1 MQGRQP
7 MGRRG
12 RSLGRESGDQPAQ
25 RAVEIAASSVDE
37 AVRLALQQ
45 LNLNYNQVEIEVLED
60 PTIHDVDEALVRVIP
75 LPVGTVSGNVRT
87 DVAPTGVAAGNVRA
101 DAPPPGNHREV
112 TDVEDGLGNVEDNAA
127 LLAVAQE
134 ITEDLVDLMGLQ
146 AAVHPLDPP
155 IEMEPGEP
163 PTVGVDIVGAD
174 LGVLI
179 GRRGDTLQQ
188 FQYLV
193 TLLVNKRVGGFNR
206 VVVDVGGYKRR
217 REEALL
223 GLADR
228 MAERV
233 AQSHRPLPLEAMPP
247 NERRVIHLALRNHPA
262 VYTESQGEGEAR
274 KIVIYPR

>member
-1 MQGRQP
+1 MQPRQP
-7 MGRRG
+7 IGRRG
-12 RSLGRESGDQPAQ
+12 RSLGRENVDQSAQ

-75 LPVGTVSGNVRT
+75 LQQG
-87 DVAPTGVAAGNVRA
+87 AASGNVRA
-101 DAPPPGNHREV
+101 DAPPPGNRREPEE
-112 TDVEDGLGNVEDNAA
+112 EDEERGNVEANAA
-127 LLAVAQE
+127 LIAVAQE

-155 IEMEPGEP
+155 IVPEEGEP
-163 PTVGVDIVGAD
+163 PTVGVDIVGPD

-179 GRRGDTLQQ
+179 GRRGETLQQ
-188 FQYLV
+188 FQYLI
-193 TLLVNKRVGGFNR
+193 TLLVNKRIGGFNR

-217 REEALL
+217 REESLL

-233 AQSHRPLPLEAMPP
+233 AQSRRPLPLEAMPP
-247 NERRVIHLALRNHPA
+247 NERRVIHLALRDHPA
-262 VYTESQGEGEAR
+262 VYTESQGEGEQR

>member
-1 MQGRQP
+1 MQPRQP

-12 RSLGRESGDQPAQ
+12 RSLGRENGEAPAQ

-75 LPVGTVSGNVRT
+75 VPGGTASGNVRP
-87 DVAPTGVAAGNVRA
+87 DAA
-101 DAPPPGNHREV
+101 PPGNRRESEEV
-112 TDVEDGLGNVEDNAA
+112 DDSRGNVEDNAA
-127 LLAVAQE
+127 LLVVAQE

-155 IEMEPGEP
+155 IEPEPGEP
-163 PTVGVDIVGAD
+163 PTVGVDIVGPD

-179 GRRGDTLQQ
+179 GRRGDTLSQ
-188 FQYLV
+188 FQYLI
-193 TLLVNKRVGGFNR
+193 TLLVNKRGGGFNR

-233 AQSHRPLPLEAMPP
+233 AQSRRPLPLEAMPP
-247 NERRVIHLALRNHPA
+247 NERRVIHLALREHPD
-262 VYTESQGEGEAR
+262 VYTESTGEGEAR
-274 KIVIYPR
+274 KVIIYPR

>member
-1 MQGRQP
+1 

-12 RSLGRESGDQPAQ
+12 RSLGRDNAEQPAQ

-75 LPVGTVSGNVRT
+75 LPAGVVSGNVRT
-87 DVAPTGVAAGNVRA
+87 D
-101 DAPPPGNHREV
+101 APPPGNTRTDGPPPGNRREPEEI
-112 TDVEDGLGNVEDNAA
+112 EDGHGNVEDHAA
-127 LLAVAQE
+127 LLAIAQE

-155 IEMEPGEP
+155 IQMEPGEP
-163 PTVGVDIVGAD
+163 PTVGVDIVGPD

-223 GLADR
+223 GLAER

-247 NERRVIHLALRNHPA
+247 NERRVIHLALHDHPA

>member
-12 RSLGRESGDQPAQ
+12 RSLGRDNGEQPAQ

-75 LPVGTVSGNVRT
+75 LPTGTVSGNVRT
-87 DVAPTGVAAGNVRA
+87 DAPLPGNARTEVA
-101 DAPPPGNHREV
+101 PPGNRREPE
-112 TDVEDGLGNVEDNAA
+112 DVEDGRGNVEDNAA

-163 PTVGVDIVGAD
+163 PTVGVDIVGPD

-188 FQYLV
+188 FQYLI

-217 REEALL
+217 REESLL
-223 GLADR
+223 GLAER

-233 AQSHRPLPLEAMPP
+233 AQSRRPLPLEAMPP

-274 KIVIYPR
+274 KVVIYPR

>member
-1 MQGRQP
+1 

-12 RSLGRESGDQPAQ
+12 RSLGRENGEQPAQ

-75 LPVGTVSGNVRT
+75 LPTGTVSGNLRT
-87 DVAPTGVAAGNVRA
+87 DVPPPADTVSGNVHA
-101 DAPPPGNHREV
+101 DAPPPGNRREPE
-112 TDVEDGLGNVEDNAA
+112 DVDDSRGNIEDHAA

-163 PTVGVDIVGAD
+163 PTVGVDIVGPD

-247 NERRVIHLALRNHPA
+247 NERRVIHLALRDHPA

-274 KIVIYPR
+274 KVVIYPR

>member
-1 MQGRQP
+1 

-12 RSLGRESGDQPAQ
+12 RSLGRDNGEQPAQ

-45 LNLNYNQVEIEVLED
+45 LNLNYSQVEIEVLED

-75 LPVGTVSGNVRT
+75 LPAGAVSGNVRT
-87 DVAPTGVAAGNVRA
+87 D
-101 DAPPPGNHREV
+101 APPPGNVRSEVAPPGNRREPE
-112 TDVEDGLGNVEDNAA
+112 DVEDGRGNIEDNAA

-163 PTVGVDIVGAD
+163 PTVGVDIVGPD

-233 AQSHRPLPLEAMPP
+233 AQSRRPLPLEAMPP
-247 NERRVIHLALRNHPA
+247 NERRVIHLALRDHPA

>member
-1 MQGRQP
+1 MQPRQP

-12 RSLGRESGDQPAQ
+12 RSLGRENEGASQPR

-45 LNLNYNQVEIEVLED
+45 LNLNYDEVEIEVLAD
-60 PTIHDVDEALVRVIP
+60 PTIHDVDEALVRVSP
-75 LPVGTVSGNVRT
+75 RAARPAASGNVRE
-87 DVAPTGVAAGNVRA
+87 VPAPGNRREPEPDEEPEARGNV
-101 DAPPPGNHREV
+101 DDH
-112 TDVEDGLGNVEDNAA
+112 AA

-146 AAVHPLDPP
+146 AAVRPLDPP
-155 IEMEPGEP
+155 IEPEPGEP
-163 PTVGVDIVGAD
+163 PTVGVDIVGPD

-179 GRRGDTLQQ
+179 GRRGDTLSQ

-193 TLLVNKRVGGFNR
+193 TLLVNKRLGGFNR
-206 VVVDVGGYKRR
+206 VVIDVGGYKRR
-217 REEALL
+217 REEALI

-233 AQSHRPLPLEAMPP
+233 AQMRRPLPLEAMPP
-247 NERRVIHLALRNHPA
+247 NERRVIHLALRDHPE
-262 VYTESQGEGEAR
+262 VYTESQGEGEGR
-274 KIVIYPR
+274 KVVIHPR

>member
-1 MQGRQP
+1 

-12 RSLGRESGDQPAQ
+12 RSLGRDNGEQPAQ

-75 LPVGTVSGNVRT
+75 LPIGTVSGNVRT
-87 DVAPTGVAAGNVRA
+87 D
-101 DAPPPGNHREV
+101 APPPGNVRSEVAPPGNRREPEE
-112 TDVEDGLGNVEDNAA
+112 VEDGRGNVEDNAA

-146 AAVHPLDPP
+146 AAVRPLDPP

-163 PTVGVDIVGAD
+163 PTVGVDIVGPD

-247 NERRVIHLALRNHPA
+247 NERRVIHLALREHPD

-274 KIVIYPR
+274 KVVIYPR

>member
-1 MQGRQP
+1 

-12 RSLGRESGDQPAQ
+12 RSLGRENGEPPAQ

-45 LNLNYNQVEIEVLED
+45 LNLNYSQVEIEVLED

-75 LPVGTVSGNVRT
+75 LPAGSVSGNVRT
-87 DVAPTGVAAGNVRA
+87 DLPPVSLPTDG
-101 DAPPPGNHREV
+101 PPPGNRREPEAI
-112 TDVEDGLGNVEDNAA
+112 EDGAGNVEDHAA
-127 LLAVAQE
+127 LLAIAQE

-163 PTVGVDIVGAD
+163 PTVGVDIVGPD

-233 AQSHRPLPLEAMPP
+233 AQSRRPLPLEAMPP
-247 NERRVIHLALRNHPA
+247 NERRVIHLALRDHPA

>member
-1 MQGRQP
+1 MQPRQP

-12 RSLGRESGDQPAQ
+12 RSLGRENSGEAPAR

-75 LPVGTVSGNVRT
+75 LPAGQQSGNVHAE
-87 DVAPTGVAAGNVRA
+87 VA
-101 DAPPPGNHREV
+101 PPGNRREEY
-112 TDVEDGLGNVEDNAA
+112 EDRRGNVDDNAA

-146 AAVHPLDPP
+146 AAVHPIDPP
-155 IEMEPGEP
+155 IESEEGEP
-163 PTVGVDIVGAD
+163 PTVGVDIVGPD

-217 REEALL
+217 REESLI

-233 AQSHRPLPLEAMPP
+233 AQSRRPLPLEAMPA
-247 NERRVIHLALRNHPA
+247 NERRVIHLALRDHPA

-274 KIVIYPR
+274 KVIIYPR

>member
-1 MQGRQP
+1 

-12 RSLGRESGDQPAQ
+12 RSLGRDNGEQPAQ

-75 LPVGTVSGNVRT
+75 LPMGTVSGNVRT
-87 DVAPTGVAAGNVRA
+87 D
-101 DAPPPGNHREV
+101 APPPGNVRSEVAPPGNRREPEE
-112 TDVEDGLGNVEDNAA
+112 VEDGRGNVEDNAA

-134 ITEDLVDLMGLQ
+134 LTEDLVDVMGRL
-146 AAVHPLDPP
+146 AAVRPLDPP

-163 PTVGVDIVGAD
+163 PTVGVDIVGPD

-247 NERRVIHLALRNHPA
+247 NERRVIHLALREHPD

-274 KIVIYPR
+274 KVVIYPR

>member
-1 MQGRQP
+1 MQPRQP

-12 RSLGRESGDQPAQ
+12 RSLGRENADQPAQ

-45 LNLNYNQVEIEVLED
+45 LGLNYNQVEIEVLED

-75 LPVGTVSGNVRT
+75 VPTGTVSGNLRT
-87 DVAPTGVAAGNVRA
+87 DV
-101 DAPPPGNHREV
+101 PPPGNRREP
-112 TDVEDGLGNVEDNAA
+112 EEEENARGNFEDNAA

-155 IEMEPGEP
+155 IVPEEGEP
-163 PTVGVDIVGAD
+163 PTVGVDIVGPD

-179 GRRGDTLQQ
+179 GRRGDTLAQ
-188 FQYLV
+188 FQYLI
-193 TLLVNKRVGGFNR
+193 TLLVNKRIGGFNR

-233 AQSHRPLPLEAMPP
+233 AQSRRPLPMEAMPP
-247 NERRVIHLALRNHPA
+247 NERRVIHLALRDHPD
-262 VYTESQGEGEAR
+262 VYTESQGEGEQR
-274 KIVIYPR
+274 KVVIYPR

>member
-1 MQGRQP
+1 MQPREP
-7 MGRRG
+7 IGRRG
-12 RSLGRESGDQPAQ
+12 RSLGREGAGQSAQ

-75 LPVGTVSGNVRT
+75 LPAGTVS
-87 DVAPTGVAAGNVRA
+87 GNVRA
-101 DAPPPGNHREV
+101 DAPPPGNQREAV
-112 TDVEDGLGNVEDNAA
+112 LEDEQTGNVEDHAA

-155 IEMEPGEP
+155 IVPEEGEP
-163 PTVGVDIVGAD
+163 PTVGVDIVGPD

-179 GRRGDTLQQ
+179 GRRGETLQQ
-188 FQYLV
+188 FQYLI
-193 TLLVNKRVGGFNR
+193 TLLVNKRIGGFNR

-233 AQSHRPLPLEAMPP
+233 AQSGRPLQLEAMPP
-247 NERRVIHLALRNHPA
+247 NERRVIHLALRNHPG
-262 VYTESQGEGEAR
+262 VYTESQGEGEQR

>member
-1 MQGRQP
+1 MQPRQP

-12 RSLGRESGDQPAQ
+12 RSLGRENGEPPAR

-75 LPVGTVSGNVRT
+75 LPPGRQAPAV
-87 DVAPTGVAAGNVRA
+87 DAEVA
-101 DAPPPGNHREV
+101 PPGNRRE
-112 TDVEDGLGNVEDNAA
+112 DLNDQQGNVEDNAA

-134 ITEDLVDLMGLQ
+134 ITEDLIDLMGLQ
-146 AAVHPLDPP
+146 AAVHPIDPP
-155 IEMEPGEP
+155 IEAEPGEP
-163 PTVGVDIVGAD
+163 PTVGVDIVGPD

-217 REEALL
+217 REESLM

-228 MAERV
+228 MAVRV
-233 AQSHRPLPLEAMPP
+233 AQSRRPLPLEAMPP
-247 NERRVIHLALRNHPA
+247 NERRVIHLALRDHPE
-262 VYTESQGEGEAR
+262 VYTESQGEGEGR
-274 KIVIYPR
+274 KVIIYPRE

>member
-1 MQGRQP
+1 MQPPRPP

-12 RSLGRESGDQPAQ
+12 RSLGREGGDAPAQ

-75 LPVGTVSGNVRT
+75 LPAGATSGNVRAE
-87 DVAPTGVAAGNVRA
+87 APAVPAGNRRETEEI
-101 DAPPPGNHREV
+101 DDHR
-112 TDVEDGLGNVEDNAA
+112 GNVHTEDNAA

-155 IEMEPGEP
+155 IVPEEGEP
-163 PTVGVDIVGAD
+163 PTVGVDIVGPD

-206 VVVDVGGYKRR
+206 VIVDVGGYKRR
-217 REEALL
+217 REESLM

-233 AQSHRPLPLEAMPP
+233 AQSNRPLPLEAMPP

>member
-1 MQGRQP
+1 MQPRQP

-12 RSLGRESGDQPAQ
+12 RSLGRENEGTPPR

-45 LNLNYNQVEIEVLED
+45 LNLGMEAVEIEVLED
-60 PTIHDVDEALVRVIP
+60 PTIHDVDEALVRVSP
-75 LPVGTVSGNVRT
+75 RQSRPAVSGNLREE
-87 DVAPTGVAAGNVRA
+87 VAPGNA
-101 DAPPPGNHREV
+101 SEPDDEGAEAS
-112 TDVEDGLGNVEDNAA
+112 GNVEDYTA

-134 ITEDLVDLMGLQ
+134 ITEDFVDLMGLQ
-146 AAVHPLDPP
+146 AAVRPLEPP
-155 IEMEPGEP
+155 IVPEPGEP
-163 PTVGVDIVGAD
+163 PTVGIDIVGPD

-179 GRRGDTLQQ
+179 GRRGETLAQ

-193 TLLVNKRVGGFNR
+193 TLLVNKRLGGFNR
-206 VVVDVGGYKRR
+206 VVIDVGGYKRR
-217 REEALL
+217 REESLI

-233 AQSHRPLPLEAMPP
+233 VQMRRPLPLEAMPP
-247 NERRVIHLALRNHPA
+247 NERRVIHLALREHPG

>member
-1 MQGRQP
+1 MQGQQP
-7 MGRRG
+7 IGRRG
-12 RSLGRESGDQPAQ
+12 RSLGRENGEQPAQ

-45 LNLNYNQVEIEVLED
+45 LNLNYNQVEIEILED

-75 LPVGTVSGNVRT
+75 LPTGAISGNIRPDTGNVRT
-87 DVAPTGVAAGNVRA
+87 DAPTSGNRRETEEVEEVQ
-101 DAPPPGNHREV
+101 GNI
-112 TDVEDGLGNVEDNAA
+112 EDNAA

-155 IEMEPGEP
+155 IEMQPGEP
-163 PTVGVDIVGAD
+163 PTVGVDIVGPD

-247 NERRVIHLALRNHPA
+247 NERRVIHLALHDHPA

>member
-1 MQGRQP
+1 MQPRQP

-12 RSLGRESGDQPAQ
+12 RSLGRENGEQPAQ

-75 LPVGTVSGNVRT
+75 VPAGTTSGNVRT
-87 DVAPTGVAAGNVRA
+87 DVVPAGNRA
-101 DAPPPGNHREV
+101 EV
-112 TDVEDGLGNVEDNAA
+112 EPDEDEDQRGNVEDNAA

-155 IEMEPGEP
+155 IVPEPGEP
-163 PTVGVDIVGAD
+163 PTVGVDIVGPD

-193 TLLVNKRVGGFNR
+193 TLLVNKRIGGFNR

-217 REEALL
+217 REESLV

-228 MAERV
+228 MAQRV
-233 AQSHRPLPLEAMPP
+233 VQSQRPLPLEAMPP
-247 NERRVIHLALRNHPA
+247 NERRVIHLALREHPD

>member
-1 MQGRQP
+1 MQPREP

-12 RSLGRESGDQPAQ
+12 RSLGREGGGQPAQ

-75 LPVGTVSGNVRT
+75 LPAGTVS
-87 DVAPTGVAAGNVRA
+87 GNVRA
-101 DAPPPGNHREV
+101 DAPPPGNQRADAPPPGNRREP
-112 TDVEDGLGNVEDNAA
+112 VEENEQIGNVEDHAA

-134 ITEDLVDLMGLQ
+134 ITEDLIDLMGLQ

-155 IEMEPGEP
+155 IVPEEGEP
-163 PTVGVDIVGAD
+163 PTVGVDIVGPD

-179 GRRGDTLQQ
+179 GRRGETLQQ
-188 FQYLV
+188 FQYLI
-193 TLLVNKRVGGFNR
+193 TLLVNKRIGGFNR

-233 AQSHRPLPLEAMPP
+233 AQSGRPLPLEAMPP

-262 VYTESQGEGEAR
+262 VYTESQGEGEQR

>member
-1 MQGRQP
+1 

-12 RSLGRESGDQPAQ
+12 RSLGRENAEQPTQ

-75 LPVGTVSGNVRT
+75 LPTGTVSGNVRT
-87 DVAPTGVAAGNVRA
+87 DVAP
-101 DAPPPGNHREV
+101 PGNRRERQEI
-112 TDVEDGLGNVEDNAA
+112 EDSQGNIEDNAA
-127 LLAVAQE
+127 LLAIAQE

-163 PTVGVDIVGAD
+163 PTVGVDIVGPD

-193 TLLVNKRVGGFNR
+193 TLLVNKRIGGFNR

-247 NERRVIHLALRNHPA
+247 NERRVIHLALRDHPA

-274 KIVIYPR
+274 KVVIYPR

>member
-1 MQGRQP
+1 

-12 RSLGRESGDQPAQ
+12 RSLGRENADQPAQ

-45 LNLNYNQVEIEVLED
+45 LGLNYNQVEIEVLED

-75 LPVGTVSGNVRT
+75 LPTGTVS
-87 DVAPTGVAAGNVRA
+87 GNVRA
-101 DAPPPGNHREV
+101 DAPPPGDQREPE
-112 TDVEDGLGNVEDNAA
+112 EDDDARGNVEDNAA
-127 LLAVAQE
+127 LIAVAQE

-155 IEMEPGEP
+155 IVPEEGEP
-163 PTVGVDIVGAD
+163 PTVGVDIVGPD

-193 TLLVNKRVGGFNR
+193 TLLVNKRIGGFNR

-233 AQSHRPLPLEAMPP
+233 AQSRRPLPMEAMPP
-247 NERRVIHLALRNHPA
+247 NERRVIHLALREHPD
-262 VYTESQGEGEAR
+262 VYTESQGEGEQR
-274 KIVIYPR
+274 KVVIYPR